1 MATTFA
7 KSLEAS
13 MCASVLLPDARSV
26 LTLAPPAAP
35 SAGLAFPG
43 GVGGLGAPPF
53 VFSPVFPLFFGPLL
67 VEGVHAVNCFG
78 AILWLKPL
86 RFSIAQVAKLLCGIG
101 RPTLALKTSNDN
113 ATSVTPPFQIPTSIW
128 A

>member
-1 MATTFA
+1 MQAGFGPILNRFLLCPPLRPWVLA
-7 KSLEAS
+7 LASLPW
-13 MCASVLLPDARSV
+13 L
-26 LTLAPPAAP
+26 
-35 SAGLAFPG
+35 
-43 GVGGLGAPPF
+43 GLGGAPF
-53 VFSPVFPLFFGPLL
+53 VFPLFFPLFFGPFL

-113 ATSVTPPFQIPTSIW
+113 ATSVTPPIQIPTSIW
-128 A
+128 AW

>member
-1 MATTFA
+1 
-7 KSLEAS
+7 
-13 MCASVLLPDARSV
+13 MCASVLLPDAKSV
-26 LTLAPPAAP
+26 LALAPPAAP
-35 SAGLAFPG
+35 SAGLASPG

-53 VFSPVFPLFFGPLL
+53 VFSPFFPLFFGPLL

-101 RPTLALKTSNDN
+101 RPTLAFKTFERQRYQRYSAVPN
-113 ATSVTPPFQIPTSIW
+113 TYKYLGVSSK
-128 A
+128 